1 MCLWC
6 IYHIYLFHHVYWKEK
21 AAWGA
26 AWGCSTSLSG
36 SIIIQLHHRNL
47 QFHESTVG
55 RTWVVHRTCEI
66 SSSFIA
72 CNFRYTWRIWIN
84 LTNVP
89 SLDPIGSY
97 WRMISDKPRSAPSRV
112 GSIASLDVSLV
123 SILSLRQDGISVESI
138 GKLETI
144 VPEYIYYTYGGCI
157 YNIYIY
163 IPYIY
168 IYINK

>member
-6 IYHIYLFHHVYWKEK
+6 IYYIYLFHHVYWKEK
-21 AAWGA
+21 A

-89 SLDPIGSY
+89 ILDPIGSY
-97 WRMISDKPRSAPSRV
+97 WILLDPIGSYWPMISEISQDQHQAELGHRLVGCESSEHLVPAAGRNFCGKHWKNRNHSA
-112 GSIASLDVSLV
+112 
-123 SILSLRQDGISVESI
+123 
-138 GKLETI
+138 I
-144 VPEYIYYTYGGCI
+144 VYLLYIWGM
-157 YNIYIY
+157 Y

-168 IYINK
+168 IYT